1 PASRGSGRGR
11 SRSQWS
17 REPDGATVPPY
28 LHRLHSKFL
37 SNEEKWKMFG
47 KCKNPDGHGH
57 DYKD

>member
-1 PASRGSGRGR
+1 TSTMRGGR
-11 SRSQWS
+11 SPQ
-17 REPDGATVPPY
+17 GATVPSY

-57 DYKD
+57 NYED